1 MKIQSAHANTDC
13 MVCRI
18 MLGRRLERGNGAEK
32 TAESDERAFS
42 IRVLSAQAVSCDLHG
57 RDQAGGLRI

>member
-42 IRVLSAQAVSCDLHG
+42 IRVLSAQAVSWTCTGVTRL
-57 RDQAGGLRI
+57 AG

>member
-13 MVCRI
+13 VVCRI

-42 IRVLSAQAVSCDLHG
+42 IRVCKRYPARA
-57 RDQAGGLRI
+57 